1 MLEKKITIDGK
12 EVAFKTSAAL
22 PRIYREK
29 FKSDVFVEIDK
40 IREEAKK
47 NKKKKAKVATPYEA
61 MDTVEQLAYCMAKHA
76 DPSIPDDINEW
87 LSQFSST
94 AIYHIGKEVMLMW
107 NEETLATSVPKN
119 QASR

>member
-1 MLEKKITIDGK
+1 MLEKIITIDGK
-12 EVAFKTSAAL
+12 DVAFKTSAAL

-29 FKSDVFVEIDK
+29 FKSDVFIDLNRM
-40 IREEAKK
+40 REQAKK
-47 NKKKKAKVATPYEA
+47 NKKSKAEVATPYEA
-61 MDTVEQLAYCMAKHA
+61 LDTVEQLAYCMAKHA
-76 DPSIPDDINEW
+76 DPSIPDDINDW